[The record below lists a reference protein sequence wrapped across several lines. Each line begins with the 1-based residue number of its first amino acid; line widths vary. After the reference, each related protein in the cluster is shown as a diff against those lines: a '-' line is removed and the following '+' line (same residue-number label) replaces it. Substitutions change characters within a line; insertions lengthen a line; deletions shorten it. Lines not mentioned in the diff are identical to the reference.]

1 MTNSTYEQLLN
12 FIVDKRQMR
21 MAHIYQPVMLMTLL
35 QHQGRASVE
44 QIAKEFLI
52 RDQSQI
58 EYYLQI
64 TNAMPGRVLGKNYG
78 LAEKSVVNTGSMDSK
93 N

>member
-1 MTNSTYEQLLN
+1 M
-12 FIVDKRQMR
+12 
-21 MAHIYQPVMLMTLL
+21 
-35 QHQGRASVE
+35 
-44 QIAKEFLI
+44 I